1 MDLTRD
7 SSKKGFLSPQIMA
20 LIGIL
25 VGIILGLVYG
35 WLISPVELIDLSIPQ
50 LRNDLKIEYL
60 RIAIDSYALNKD
72 ASLAITRYDRLGED
86 AETYLAELEFNSSDQ
101 STNKIQAFRDL
112 VVIQSI
118 GEDSEETSDEKSS
131 LDILKWALLV
141 AIFAAAALVAR
152 YFLKKQSPTES
163 TSQVAVSQ
171 VQVVPPKYEESIISK
186 DLEKV
191 IEVNKLT
198 KYYGKAR
205 GIVDVSLNVYEGEI
219 FGFIGPNGAGKSTT
233 IRLFLSLIYPT
244 SGEAKIFGKDCIKFG
259 PEIRQ
264 EIGYLPSEVF
274 YYEGMKVL
282 DLLKYSASFYKRD
295 CSDRI
300 YELAEIMELDLNRK
314 IDDLSYGNKKK
325 VGIVQ
330 GLLHQPK
337 LIILDEPT
345 SGLDPLMQQNFF
357 NLIRE
362 ENQRGAT
369 VFFSS
374 HILGEV
380 QKLCN
385 RVAIIKEGSIINIQ
399 DIKTLQKD
407 NYKKIR
413 VVAGDINPEMFQIEG
428 VSNLSYENDAV
439 NFFYKGNIN
448 RITRIISHRDL
459 IDVSIE
465 EPSLEEIFIHYYE

>member
-1 MDLTRD
+1 M
-7 SSKKGFLSPQIMA
+7 S
-20 LIGIL
+20 
-25 VGIILGLVYG
+25 
-35 WLISPVELIDLSIPQ
+35 
-50 LRNDLKIEYL
+50 
-60 RIAIDSYALNKD
+60 
-72 ASLAITRYDRLGED
+72 
-86 AETYLAELEFNSSDQ
+86 
-101 STNKIQAFRDL
+101 
-112 VVIQSI
+112 
-118 GEDSEETSDEKSS
+118 
-131 LDILKWALLV
+131 
-141 AIFAAAALVAR
+141 
-152 YFLKKQSPTES
+152 
-163 TSQVAVSQ
+163 
-171 VQVVPPKYEESIISK
+171 
-186 DLEKV
+186 V
-191 IEVNKLT
+191 IEVNNLT

-205 GIVDVSLNVYEGEI
+205 GIIDVSFNVEEGEI

-282 DLLKYSASFYKRD
+282 DLLKYSASFYKKD
-295 CSDRI
+295 CTERL
-300 YELAEIMELDLNRK
+300 YYLADLMELDLKRR

-330 GLLHQPK
+330 GLLHSPK

-345 SGLDPLMQQNFF
+345 AGLDPLMQQNFF

-380 QKLCN
+380 QRLCN
-385 RVAIIKEGSIINIQ
+385 RVAIIKEGRVIKLQ
-399 DIKTLQKD
+399 DIRTLQKD

-413 VVAGDINPEMFQIEG
+413 IAAEKLDEKAFNFQG
-428 VSNLSYENDAV
+428 VTNLSREDGV
-439 NFFYKGNIN
+439 LSFFYKGDIN
-448 RITRIISHRDL
+448 QVTRIIGGMQL
-459 IDVSIE
+459 QDVVIE